1 MRYARWVRLF
11 ALVCLAAL
19 GCGQDDNFSAP
30 SGYDLYKPPYDFGET
45 KYPRDLSATVDA
57 EMALDA
63 GLDAALDGSSVEMIL
78 PEMHPD
84 LLEVDLRLH

>member
-1 MRYARWVRLF
+1 VRLF

-19 GCGQDDNFSAP
+19 GCGQNDNFSAP

-45 KYPRDLSATVDA
+45 KYPRDLSAAVDA

-63 GLDAALDGSSVEMIL
+63 GLDAALDGPPAEMIIVEM
-78 PEMHPD
+78 PPD
-84 LLEVDLRLH
+84 MTEVDLRLH